1 MPYCTACGNSI
12 SPDQAFG
19 PKCGTRISSSGQTIF
34 PPPSLAAGIDADA
47 STARTLTLI
56 ALVVQAVFFL
66 LGLGI
71 VFFLFVAIGLTGP
84 PGFGAASVLG
94 AFLGVS
100 FLISVLW
107 IVLDYVFIYRNLASS
122 ATIANARTPSILLGI
137 VQLVFGGVI
146 PGILLIIA
154 YIKICDSMNKRGT
167 LY

>member
-1 MPYCTACGNSI
+1 M
-12 SPDQAFG
+12 
-19 PKCGTRISSSGQTIF
+19 RISSSGQTIF
-34 PPPSLAAGIDADA
+34 PQSDYAAGIDPDA

-56 ALVVQAVFFL
+56 ALIVQAVFFL

-71 VFFLFVAIGLTGP
+71 VFFFFLALGVAGP
-84 PGFGAASVLG
+84 AGFGAASILG

-100 FLISVLW
+100 FLISILW
-107 IVLDYVFIYRNLASS
+107 IVLDYVFVYRNLASRVN
-122 ATIANARTPSILLGI
+122 IANARTPSILLGI

-154 YIKICDSMNKRGT
+154 YIKICDSMNNRGP